1 MPTQSPTAARN
12 EGYSPRQAAKVAGLS
27 SYMVDY
33 LCRHGLLTP
42 SGGAPRGR
50 GNTRRYTFG
59 DLVLMRVV
67 AELLRQGISVRGF
80 RRSFLS
86 AKQRQA
92 NIRQILARKYLVTD
106 GNRVYLQNDGVLE
119 RIDSGQTSF
128 AFVMDLEP
136 VRHDLRLKLERKRIA
151 S

>member
-1 MPTQSPTAARN
+1 MATRRPKRTVVQ
-12 EGYSPRQAAKVAGLS
+12 GYSPRQAAQVAGLS
-27 SYMVDY
+27 LYMVDY

-42 SGGAPRGR
+42 SGSASRGR
-50 GNTRRYTFG
+50 GRPRQYVFA
-59 DLVLMRVV
+59 DIV
-67 AELLRQGISVRGF
+67 LLRVIGKLLGQGISVLGF
-80 RRSFLS
+80 RKSFLS

-92 NIRQILARKYLVTD
+92 NVRQILERKYLVTD

-128 AFVMDLEP
+128 AFVMDLAPIREYVSRLLP
-136 VRHDLRLKLERKRIA
+136 VKRA